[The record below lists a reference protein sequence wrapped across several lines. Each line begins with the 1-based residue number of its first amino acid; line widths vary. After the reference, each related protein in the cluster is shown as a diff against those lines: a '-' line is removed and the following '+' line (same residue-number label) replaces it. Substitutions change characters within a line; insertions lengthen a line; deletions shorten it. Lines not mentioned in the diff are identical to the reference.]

1 MFAALLF
8 AAFDGGPVASGDPRS
23 GFCDSV
29 CGFACAFACCACAV
43 LAACGRKGP
52 VKPPEYT
59 RPAPIEDLSAKNEG
73 DAILLTWKRPDTYA
87 DQSRMTDLGEFR
99 LERATGG
106 AGEFATIAVL
116 PVTDRE
122 RFRQI
127 KRFRFAD
134 RGVAEGESYR
144 YRVVSSTVDG
154 YASAPSNT
162 VQIVREAAQAATP
175 TPKETREER

>member
-1 MFAALLF
+1 VKRGLVVLACLLF
-8 AAFDGGPVASGDPRS
+8 
-23 GFCDSV
+23 
-29 CGFACAFACCACAV
+29 
-43 LAACGRKGP
+43 AACGRKGP

-59 RPAPIEDLSAKNEG
+59 RPAVIADLSAKNEA
-73 DAILLTWKRPDTYA
+73 DAILLSWQRPDSYA
-87 DQSRMTDLGEFR
+87 DNSRMTDLGEFR
-99 LERATGG
+99 LERAAAG
-106 AGEFATIAVL
+106 AVDFEIIAVL

-134 RGVAEGESYR
+134 RGVVEGESYR

-162 VQIVREAAQAATP
+162 VEIVREAAQAPTP
-175 TPKETREER
+175 TPKENREKR